1 MKKSLMLAATTAM
14 LAVVLLTIASCRSHK
29 ETTATTKEVV
39 EVEAAG
45 SFSTSTADRFQWM
58 SRLSLDIDSF
68 EIVWKSS
75 AEDELA
81 HLLPRRTHDCA
92 VGELIIPTADHV
104 PDYRNVAADTAMD
117 LPEQFALAASRPRSA
132 NVVVLRGKHARLGK
146 ADIVQRDAARRA
158 EQVDTLSAHRS
169 IDKADHYARDN
180 VGIVKPP
187 DVTWWPWL
195 ILAGVLVGFWLIIW
209 LNYHRK
215 R

>member
-45 SFSTSTADRFQWM
+45 SFSTSTAERFQWL

-68 EIVWKSS
+68 EVIM
-75 AEDELA
+75 
-81 HLLPRRTHDCA
+81 
-92 VGELIIPTADHV
+92 PTADHV

-132 NVVVLRGKHARLGK
+132 NVVVLRGKHASIGK
-146 ADIVQRDAARRA
+146 ADIVQRNSSSIA

-169 IDKADHYARDN
+169 MDKADHYARDN

-195 ILAGVLVGFWLIIW
+195 ILAGLLVGFWLIIW
-209 LNYHRK
+209 LKHRG

>member
-1 MKKSLMLAATTAM
+1 MKTLLVTRYS
-14 LAVVLLTIASCRSHK
+14 LLTIMALVLLLLDASCRSQK
-29 ETTATTKEVV
+29 TATATTKEVV

-45 SFSTSTADRFQWM
+45 SFSTSTAERFQWL

-68 EIVWKSS
+68 EIELPTHHF
-75 AEDELA
+75 AEIGKM
-81 HLLPRRTHDCA
+81 
-92 VGELIIPTADHV
+92 VG
-104 PDYRNVAADTAMD
+104 DTAMD

-180 VGIVKPP
+180 VGIAKPP
-187 DVTWWPWL
+187 DMTWWPWL
-195 ILAGVLVGFWLIIW
+195 LLAGLLVGFWLIIW